1 MPPMQYKATS
11 NRGYG
16 VGNARLGLSGRRR
29 ISMGVPVMFWLGE
42 RIQFIE
48 SLKQDFHIKGSDGE
62 I

>member
-1 MPPMQYKATS
+1 
-11 NRGYG
+11 
-16 VGNARLGLSGRRR
+16 
-29 ISMGVPVMFWLGE
+29 MGVPVMFWLGE